1 MKHPIR
7 ILVADDHAIVRT
19 GLSFLLGT
27 KKDFIVVGEASDG
40 EEAVAKAIE
49 LEPDVIVMD
58 LMMPVMDGA
67 TATSRIHDLLPGSKV
82 LILTS
87 FGMANDLAKALSNG
101 AAGALLKNSA
111 NGELVEAIH
120 AVMNGKRAVSPDI
133 ELILGNEPPI
143 PDLSSRQVQILDS
156 IARGLSNEQIA
167 AQYDLSLSSVK
178 THIEKL
184 LAKIGAANRA
194 EAASLA
200 LRRHLLK
207 TQQL

>member
-1 MKHPIR
+1 MKQPIR
-7 ILVADDHAIVRT
+7 ILLADDHAIVRT
-19 GLSFLLGT
+19 GLSFLLGE
-27 KKDFIVVGEASDG
+27 KEGFIVVGEASDG
-40 EEAVAKAIE
+40 TEAVAKAVE
-49 LEPDVIVMD
+49 LKPDVVVMD

-67 TATSRIHDLLPGSKV
+67 TATSHIHDQLPETKV

-87 FGMANDLAKALSNG
+87 FGMANDLSKALANG

-111 NGELVEAIH
+111 ISELVGAIR
-120 AVMNGKRAVSPDI
+120 AVVVDGKRVISPDI
-133 ELILGNEPPI
+133 VLILASEPPI
-143 PDLSSRQVQILDS
+143 PDLSARQMQILDS

-167 AQYDLSLSSVK
+167 EQYDLSLGSVK

-194 EAASLA
+194 EAAGIA

-207 TQQL
+207 T